1 MKDYCK
7 RAGGKRG
14 EKKHVGTL
22 EVEKLLLYVT
32 LLRWYVEHDYQT
44 TEQVTKDRRSGD
56 TDKSK
61 TLLAEL
67 FKLLGNSGNGKLIK
81 ALERQSILIY
91 TRNEKVMNKALQ
103 SAYFIDLDLLGQA
116 CELESRK
123 RRITINP
130 QFQIG
135 IRMH

>member
-1 MKDYCK
+1 M
-7 RAGGKRG
+7 
-14 EKKHVGTL
+14 
-22 EVEKLLLYVT
+22 EKLSLYVT
-32 LLRWYVEHDYQT
+32 LLCWYVEHGAAIKAVHRTIDYQT
-44 TEQVTKDRRSGD
+44 TKVFTFFVEQVTKARRSGD

-81 ALERQSILIY
+81 ALERQSILIC
-91 TRNEKVMNKALQ
+91 TRDEKVMNKALQ

-116 CELESRK
+116 CELESRN